1 MKNIFL
7 IPTESSSRLHYYDHM
22 SNLGL
27 SKDYLQWKQGRNIYI
42 TSDEEIKESFR
53 GWFIGQCGFY
63 KKCVDTK
70 IINNELYLLDYLG
83 NTDRLIWCKKIILTT
98 DRDLNKDGVQAI
110 DDDFLEWFIKN
121 PSCTRVEVSYE
132 QDENGV
138 FHHVIWGMHFKEDLP
153 NQETLEEA
161 AERIAKEHCNNRV
174 NPNTTEFQVQQF
186 IIKGAKW
193 QSKQLFENETIQTLE
208 KCIELLLKKQEK
220 TYSEEEV
227 LELLNK
233 REDYINSEDD
243 IFNYKSNKEWFEQF
257 KKKE

>member
-1 MKNIFL
+1 
-7 IPTESSSRLHYYDHM
+7 M

-42 TSDEEIKESFR
+42 TSDEEIKFDDYITD
-53 GWFIGQCGFY
+53 G
-63 KKCVDTK
+63 
-70 IINNELYLLDYLG
+70 YLVWQWKDNSSLLG
-83 NTDRLIWCKKIILTT
+83 RKKIILTT

-110 DDDFLEWFIKN
+110 DDDFLEWFVKN

-153 NQETLEEA
+153 KQETLEEFIKDVLGGYD
-161 AERIAKEHCNNRV
+161 EIDFSTYES
-174 NPNTTEFQVQQF
+174 F
-186 IIKGAKW
+186 IIAGAKW

>member
-42 TSDEEIKESFR
+42 TSDEEIKFDDYITD
-53 GWFIGQCGFY
+53 G
-63 KKCVDTK
+63 
-70 IINNELYLLDYLG
+70 YLVWQWKDNSSLLG
-83 NTDRLIWCKKIILTT
+83 RKKIILTT

-110 DDDFLEWFIKN
+110 DDDFLEWFVKN

-153 NQETLEEA
+153 KQETLEEFIKDVLGGYD
-161 AERIAKEHCNNRV
+161 EIDFSTYES
-174 NPNTTEFQVQQF
+174 F
-186 IIKGAKW
+186 IIAGAKW
-193 QSKQLFENETIQTLE
+193 QTKQLCENETIQTLE

>member
-42 TSDEEIKESFR
+42 TSDEEIKFDDYITD
-53 GWFIGQCGFY
+53 G
-63 KKCVDTK
+63 
-70 IINNELYLLDYLG
+70 YLVWQWKDNSSLLG
-83 NTDRLIWCKKIILTT
+83 RKKIILTT

-110 DDDFLEWFIKN
+110 DDDFLEWFVKN

-153 NQETLEEA
+153 KQETLEEFIKDVLGGYD
-161 AERIAKEHCNNRV
+161 EIDFSTYES
-174 NPNTTEFQVQQF
+174 F
-186 IIKGAKW
+186 IIAGAKW